1 MSLRVQSSTLNVK
14 LITTTRLLTVKPIR
28 VAAQQ
33 DVLHWSIWN
42 PRVMRDA
49 IELLASQSLY
59 SKKRGKISYH
69 VPVAIIPI
77 VLTGVWQNIF
87 ISLVHSLYF

>member
-1 MSLRVQSSTLNVK
+1 MRGCTASRPV
-14 LITTTRLLTVKPIR
+14 PIR

-42 PRVMRDA
+42 PQVARDD

-59 SKKRGKISYH
+59 SNKIGKISYH
-69 VPVAIIPI
+69 VPVAITLL
-77 VLTGVWQNIF
+77 VLTGVSQNI
-87 ISLVHSLYF
+87 YFASP